1 MADIYEFVLAMDLRA
16 DLPDA
21 ELAEVRWHLG
31 LGPRPE
37 TLTIVPA
44 DPFEEPIQDP
54 AVLATIGPGPYQY
67 QLLHGRG
74 GAYKIHGALVSE
86 LVARPNQPGWALTT
100 RQELH
105 PDAFNDVRH
114 LVDWLAQ
121 HGDYPYLD
129 KDGMHQGGCGHV
141 VGHVRFYQANELS
154 VITIRGGA
162 IEWPEEFLK
171 Y

>member
-16 DLPDA
+16 DLSEAD
-21 ELAEVRWHLG
+21 LAEVRWHLG
-31 LGPRPE
+31 LGPRPDK
-37 TLTIVPA
+37 LTIVPA
-44 DPFEEPIQDP
+44 DPSEEPIEDP
-54 AVLATIGPGPYQY
+54 EVLAMIDPSPN
-67 QLLHGRG
+67 QLLHQRG

-105 PDAFNDVRH
+105 PDAFNDVRI

-121 HGDYPYLD
+121 HGDYPYRD
-129 KDGMHQGGCGHV
+129 KDGMHQGGCGNV
-141 VGHVRFYQANELS
+141 VGHLRFYQASEPA
-154 VITIRGGA
+154 VITIRSSA
-162 IEWPEEFLK
+162 IEWPDEFLK